1 MISLSVNLSDDGN
14 VQSTKVELQWA
25 AFLLSSRS
33 CGEEEENTNDG
44 MPPELPN
51 VQTRVPRRGAT
62 GALGEEEDGNEPA
75 AAPDKLASPQDKD
88 SSCIRSADSALAGA
102 GANVWAAT
110 ASEDGIADMMV
121 PPI

>member
-1 MISLSVNLSDDGN
+1 MDDGD
-14 VQSTKVELQWA
+14 VQPAEVELQWA
-25 AFLLSSRS
+25 AFSLRSRS
-33 CGEEEENTNDG
+33 CGEEEENGDDG

-62 GALGEEEDGNEPA
+62 GALGEEDDGDYLV

>member
-1 MISLSVNLSDDGN
+1 MVAFSLR
-14 VQSTKVELQWA
+14 
-25 AFLLSSRS
+25 SRS
-33 CGEEEENTNDG
+33 RGEEEENDDDG

-62 GALGEEEDGNEPA
+62 GALGEEEDGDELA

-88 SSCIRSADSALAGA
+88 SSCIRRADSVLAGA